1 MCSVFML
8 YKECME
14 NVEALQ
20 LVLDAEF
27 VGRVGDYRYEN
38 RLPSRNEAIPCL
50 LNQAPSADQ
59 PPKKK
64 APTKKAG
71 KK

>member
-1 MCSVFML
+1 
-8 YKECME
+8 
-14 NVEALQ
+14 

-27 VGRVGDYRYEN
+27 VGRADEYRYEN
-38 RLPSRNEAIPCL
+38 RLPSRTEAIQFL
-50 LNQAPSADQ
+50 LDHAQSTAKPAKNE
-59 PPKKK
+59 